1 MLERAIIEQKI
12 DDYHYKVRIP
22 SFDKST
28 TAIGSTRQ
36 SELYTATLSVP
47 PGVAPTF
54 KSGNVVCVL
63 FESNDL
69 STPVIVGLLFNDN
82 FSRIQADALFSSLNV
97 EVDTKLSSETTI
109 GKVTSKNI
117 ASLENNTRNIAKKF
131 QDIDTFEQDTE
142 DELKTLSGNIHELD
156 EKVDRVDSDLNKK
169 VNDVN
174 TSIRNDMKKHTNNT
188 DIHTSKSE
196 KSKISNHI
204 DDSDI
209 HVTSQQKSD
218 WDNHT
223 HTELTKVKKLTFTT
237 DCYGTVVPSTGVDGQ
252 IFFKLEQE

>member
-22 SFDKST
+22 AFDKST

-36 SELYTATLSVP
+36 SELYTATLSVS

-109 GKVTSKNI
+109 GRVTSKNI

-156 EKVDRVDSDLNKK
+156 EKVNE
-169 VNDVN
+169 VN

-188 DIHTSKSE
+188 GIHTSKSE
-196 KSKISNHI
+196 KSTISNHI
-204 DDSDI
+204 NDSDI

-223 HTELTKVKKLTFTT
+223 HTELTEMKKLIFTT
-237 DCYGTVVPSTGVDGQ
+237 ACYGTVVPSTGVDGQ